1 MIYFNEQDGGH
12 MTTTSRRHA
21 AAARGATS
29 AAKHAAAV
37 EPRESEARDVAVGA
51 VIDSV
56 RAIVR
61 TLRVSG
67 RAAEQTVGL
76 HGAQLFVLQKLA
88 EGPAQSLAELA
99 GRTHTDPSS
108 VSVVVSRLVARRL
121 VSRTVSP
128 EDARRVVIA
137 LTPAGRATLRRAPEA
152 AQAQLIGAAERLPRR
167 DLLALAAGLKRL
179 VSKLPS
185 ADGASD

>member
-1 MIYFNEQDGGH
+1 
-12 MTTTSRRHA
+12 MTTTTTRRDTA
-21 AAARGATS
+21 GARRTLAVRDATDTDQERDS
-29 AAKHAAAV
+29 AV
-37 EPRESEARDVAVGA
+37 SD

-67 RAAEQTVGL
+67 RAAEQAVGL

-88 EGPAQSLAELA
+88 EAPAQSLAELA
-99 GRTHTDPSS
+99 SRTLTDPSS

-121 VSRTVSP
+121 VSRSVSP
-128 EDARRVVIA
+128 EDGRRVIIA

-152 AQAQLIGAAERLPRR
+152 AQAQLMGAAERLPRR
-167 DLLALAAGLKRL
+167 ELLALAAGLRKL
-179 VSKLPS
+179 VSKLPDTRD
-185 ADGASD
+185 AED

>member
-1 MIYFNEQDGGH
+1 MA
-12 MTTTSRRHA
+12 TTTRRK
-21 AAARGATS
+21 AT
-29 AAKHAAAV
+29 AAKGPATTSKRATNAEAAEA
-37 EPRESEARDVAVGA
+37 ESRDVAVDA

-121 VSRTVSP
+121 VSRTVSAD
-128 EDARRVVIA
+128 DARRVVIA
-137 LTPAGRATLRRAPEA
+137 LTAAGRVTLRRAPEA
-152 AQAQLIGAAERLPRR
+152 AQAQLVDAAERMPRR

-179 VSKLPS
+179 VSKLPEH
-185 ADGASD
+185 ADD

>member
-1 MIYFNEQDGGH
+1 
-12 MTTTSRRHA
+12 MTTTRRDTVA
-21 AAARGATS
+21 PRRAPAARDTEAGQDRDT
-29 AAKHAAAV
+29 AV
-37 EPRESEARDVAVGA
+37 SD

-88 EGPAQSLAELA
+88 EEPAQSLAELA
-99 GRTHTDPSS
+99 SRTLTDPSS

-121 VSRTVSP
+121 VSRSVSP
-128 EDARRVVIA
+128 DDGRRVIIA

-152 AQAQLIGAAERLPRR
+152 AQAQLMEAAERLPRR
-167 DLLALAAGLKRL
+167 ELLALAAGLRKL
-179 VSKLPS
+179 VSKLPEPGDPN
-185 ADGASD
+185 A